1 MTATLP
7 TRTTAGQELP
17 AAGVYDIDPG
27 HSRVA
32 FEARHLMLTRTRGHF
47 ARFAGAIT
55 VAERIEDS
63 TVAVDIE
70 AASVDTANPDRDAHL
85 RANDFL
91 GSDQHPALRFR
102 GVVVEPAAGGRWLVR
117 GDLTIRGVTRP
128 VALDTE
134 FGGGLTDPWGN
145 ARVAFFASTTIN
157 REDWGITW
165 NLPLEGSGL
174 VVGKEVR
181 IDLEIE
187 ATRR

>member
-1 MTATLP
+1 MTATVP
-7 TRTTAGQELP
+7 TQTSISRDLP
-17 AAGVYDIDPG
+17 AAGAYAIDPG

-32 FEARHLMLTRTRGHF
+32 FEVRHLMLTRTRGHF
-47 ARFAGAIT
+47 ARFAGTIT

-63 TVAVDIE
+63 AVAVAI
-70 AASVDTANPDRDAHL
+70 AAETVDTAHPDHDAHL
-85 RANDFL
+85 RSHDFL
-91 GSDQHPALRFR
+91 GSAAHPEILFR
-102 GVVVEPAAGGRWLVR
+102 STGIAPAANGRWTVR

-134 FGGGLTDPWGN
+134 FGGGLTDPWGSQ
-145 ARVAFFASTTIN
+145 RVAFFATTTIA
-157 REDWGITW
+157 REDWGVTW

>member
-1 MTATLP
+1 MSATLP
-7 TRTTAGQELP
+7 TRASTGQDRP

-32 FEARHLMLTRTRGHF
+32 FEVCHLMLTRTRGHF
-47 ARFAGAIT
+47 ARFAGTIA

-63 TVAVDIE
+63 TVEVAIE
-70 AASVDTANPDRDAHL
+70 AESIDTANADRDAHL
-85 RANDFL
+85 RDNDFL
-91 GSDQHPALRFR
+91 GSAAHPQLLFR
-102 GVVVEPAAGGRWLVR
+102 STAVEPAAGGRWRVR

-128 VALDTE
+128 VTLDTE

-145 ARVAFFASTTIN
+145 GRVAFFASAKIN

-165 NLPLEGSGL
+165 NLPLEGNGL
-174 VVGKEVR
+174 LVGKEVR